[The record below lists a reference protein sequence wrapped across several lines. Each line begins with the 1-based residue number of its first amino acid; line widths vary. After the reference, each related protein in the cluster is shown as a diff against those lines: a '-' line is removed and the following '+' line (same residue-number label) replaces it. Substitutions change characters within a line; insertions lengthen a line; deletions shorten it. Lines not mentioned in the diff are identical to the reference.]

1 MIPKSPRSSAK
12 THNEAVTN
20 DSRELLKMTDTSNAN
35 SNDTL
40 RWMMVVGLVLV
51 AFFGAYRFASARSGQ
66 TTGAGNAQ
74 ASPGATAAAS
84 SLGGKS
90 SATGS
95 GGACACCGGGAPTAN
110 GVTGPPTTG
119 TAVLASGVQKIS
131 VDVTT
136 VYKPNTIKL
145 KAGVPAE
152 ITFSQAQ
159 GCTQVVQ
166 SADLGFTEDLSAGPK
181 TVKIKALQPGTYVF
195 SCGMQM
201 VLGQIVVE

>member
-1 MIPKSPRSSAK
+1 
-12 THNEAVTN
+12 
-20 DSRELLKMTDTSNAN
+20 MTDTTNTK

-40 RWMMVVGLVLV
+40 RWVLIIGLVLV

-66 TTGAGNAQ
+66 TANASVATAVAGTQGAPS
-74 ASPGATAAAS
+74 SPGATKSAAGAS
-84 SLGGKS
+84 G
-90 SATGS
+90 AAGS
-95 GGACACCGGGAPTAN
+95 GAACACCGSGAPTAN
-110 GVTGPPTTG
+110 GVTGPQVEG
-119 TAVLASGVQKIS
+119 TAVLAGGVQKIA

-136 VYKPNTIKL
+136 VYSPNTIKL

-166 SADLGFTEDLSAGPK
+166 STDLGFTEDLSAGPQ
-181 TVKIKALQPGTYVF
+181 TVKLKGLQPGTYAF

-201 VLGQIVVE
+201 VFGQIVVE

>member
-1 MIPKSPRSSAK
+1 
-12 THNEAVTN
+12 
-20 DSRELLKMTDTSNAN
+20 MTDTTNTK

-40 RWMMVVGLVLV
+40 RWVMIVGLVLV

-66 TTGAGNAQ
+66 AANASTARV
-74 ASPGATAAAS
+74 ASGTAAS
-84 SLGGKS
+84 TPS
-90 SATGS
+90 SAGGQS
-95 GGACACCGGGAPTAN
+95 GAACACCGTGAPTAG
-110 GVTGPPTTG
+110 GVTGPPVDG
-119 TAVLASGVQKIS
+119 AAALEGGVQKIS

-136 VYKPNTIKL
+136 VYSPNTIKL

-166 SADLGFTEDLSAGPK
+166 SPDLGFTEDLSAGPK
-181 TVKIKALQPGTYVF
+181 TVKLKALQPGTYAF

-201 VLGQIVVE
+201 VFGKIVVE